1 MRDEPR
7 SISRLNHSPAQVSI
21 NPTFLLAIGSSL
33 NDVRFEKVQVIQLKN
48 YIPTSSIRRLQY
60 ATEKEERQGIRQAQ
74 FNQPKNIHETKKAK
88 GNLAPRRTPRKINVL
103 GRETNAIVNVCKRC
117 LIPHKQ
123 NANISKHST
132 PSSAGPPRIS
142 GIECIVIASRL
153 FAVFD
158 VVVRLRKGAADI
170 MGVVPLGPLARK
182 D

>member
-1 MRDEPR
+1 MFALKKYSYSTEE
-7 SISRLNHSPAQVSI
+7 LHSDLEHSTPVIRNRERRKARYQTSAIQPA
-21 NPTFLLAIGSSL
+21 
-33 NDVRFEKVQVIQLKN
+33 
-48 YIPTSSIRRLQY
+48 
-60 ATEKEERQGIRQAQ
+60 
-74 FNQPKNIHETKKAK
+74 KNIHETKKAK
-88 GNLAPRRTPRKINVL
+88 VNLAPRRTPRKTNVL

-123 NANISKHST
+123 NANISKHPT

-158 VVVRLRKGAADI
+158 VVVRFRKGAADI
-170 MGVVPLGPLARK
+170 MGVVPLGPLACK